1 MIDQLRKWD
10 WMERGRGE
18 RPVIVRRLTG
28 EPFDTKDSAWLIEH
42 LRASHV
48 GLEGHKGCGSWK

>member
-48 GLEGHKGCGSWK
+48 GLEGHKDCGSWK